1 MSKSGVQMLLEL
13 QQLGAML
20 TALESLFHAHCS
32 LVENLFL
39 TPKPDLTV
47 TQLHALPSGPVTAI
61 RKQRSVLPLCSL

>member
-39 TPKPDLTV
+39 TPNLT
-47 TQLHALPSGPVTAI
+47 
-61 RKQRSVLPLCSL
+61 